1 MKRKIETA
9 ALWIEFILASGFLI
23 LLLLSDFGFLFLRTN
38 VFVRVMGHLTAIL
51 LILSSGIQLS
61 RRKKK

>member
-1 MKRKIETA
+1 MKRKIEA
-9 ALWIEFILASGFLI
+9 VALWIEFILASGFLI

-38 VFVRVMGHLTAIL
+38 VFVRVMAHLTAIL